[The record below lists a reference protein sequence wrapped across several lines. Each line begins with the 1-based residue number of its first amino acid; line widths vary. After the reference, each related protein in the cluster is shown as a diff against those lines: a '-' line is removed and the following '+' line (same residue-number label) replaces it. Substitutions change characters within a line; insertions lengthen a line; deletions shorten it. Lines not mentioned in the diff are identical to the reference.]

1 MPNVI
6 HIEGTRRLVR
16 HMPSLE
22 HVAAWVEQAA
32 RLPRVVSY

>member
-1 MPNVI
+1 
-6 HIEGTRRLVR
+6 VR